1 MFMKTVMFALFAIC
15 FAGVA
20 SAASTTVPAADSSAC
35 KTPVQK
41 AQLRAW
47 LNGKSGAVM
56 PSCHKPISFKGPGLS
71 TAACKGL
78 NLQAARNYLNG
89 KSGAE
94 KPACLK
100 LFTVKMKAMSTAGC
114 KGLDL
119 VEARRYIN
127 GKSDAKAP
135 ACMIK

>member
-1 MFMKTVMFALFAIC
+1 MKTVMFALFAIC

-20 SAASTTVPAADSSAC
+20 SAASITVPAADSSAC

-47 LNGKSGAVM
+47 LNGKSDAVK
-56 PSCHKPISFKGPGLS
+56 PACHKPVTFKGPGLS
-71 TAACKGL
+71 TAACKGQA
-78 NLQAARNYLNG
+78 LQAARNYLNG

-100 LFTVKMKAMSTAGC
+100 LFSVKMKAMSTAGC

-119 VEARRYIN
+119 IEARRYIN
-127 GKSDAKAP
+127 GKSSGVKAP
-135 ACMIK
+135 ACMIP